1 MALREAQKELV
12 GWIRAPEGV
21 AAALAEEDRASGG
34 PTPGAA
40 IRRLEGLIRSD
51 ATLDATG
58 RLEIYANA
66 YFHRILGVLSSDYPA
81 LQQALGHD
89 PFNDLVTSYLLVEP
103 SRHPSLRYAGSRLAD
118 FLLSHAAAAG
128 IRARSPWACDLAVF
142 EWARVDVFDV
152 ADGAVLTRASL
163 ASLAPE
169 EFAAQSLR
177 LGPWARLRCFEYPV
191 DHIWAAANRGE
202 EIDPAQTAS
211 TTHLLVWRKEEAVL
225 HRRVE
230 QHEEAALALVRR
242 GIRFDELCEWA
253 ATEIGES
260 EAPAQAAGWLGQ
272 WVADG
277 LLVVPEPDGAR
288 PMFEISPTRT
298 VRE

>member
-1 MALREAQKELV
+1 MALREAQKELA

-34 PTPGAA
+34 PASGAA
-40 IRRLEGLIRSD
+40 IRRLEALIRSD
-51 ATLDATG
+51 FFFNETATT
-58 RLEIYANA
+58 EIYANA

-81 LQQALGHD
+81 LQQALGRD
-89 PFNDLVTSYLLVEP
+89 PFNDLVTSYLLVAP

-118 FLLSHAAAAG
+118 FLSSHAAAAG
-128 IRARSPWACDLAVF
+128 IRARAPWAFELAVF

-169 EFAAQSLR
+169 EFGALSLR
-177 LGPWARLRCFEYPV
+177 LGPWARLRSFEYPV

-202 EIDPAQTAS
+202 EINPDEAAS
-211 TTHLLVWRKEEAVL
+211 TTNALVWRKEEAVR

-230 QHEEAALALVRR
+230 QREDAALALVCR

-260 EAPAQAAGWLGQ
+260 EAPAQAAVWLGQ

-277 LLVVPEPDGAR
+277 LLVAPELDDSRSITA
-288 PMFEISPTRT
+288 E
-298 VRE
+298 

>member
-1 MALREAQKELV
+1 MALREVQKELA

-21 AAALAEEDRASGG
+21 AVALAEEDRASGG
-34 PTPGAA
+34 PASGAA

-81 LQQALGHD
+81 LEQALGRD
-89 PFNDLVTSYLLVEP
+89 PFSDLVTSYLLVEP

-118 FLLSHAAAAG
+118 FLSAHAAAAG
-128 IRARSPWACDLAVF
+128 IRARAPWAFELAVF

-152 ADGAVLTRASL
+152 TDGVVLTAASL

-169 EFAAQSLR
+169 EFGSQNLR
-177 LGPWARLRCFEYPV
+177 LGPWARLRSFEYPV
-191 DHIWAAANRGE
+191 DQIWAAANRGE
-202 EIDPAQTAS
+202 EIDPELAAS
-211 TTHLLVWRKEEAVL
+211 TTNALVWRKEEAVL

-230 QHEEAALALVRR
+230 QLEEAALALVGS
-242 GIRFDELCEWA
+242 GIRFDELCEWT

-277 LLVVPEPDGAR
+277 LLVVPEPDAAQ
-288 PMFEISPTRT
+288 PITAD
-298 VRE
+298 